1 MRLLSLSLQEQY
13 KGLKD
18 QVFDFSE
25 SQGQVIALVGLNGS
39 GKSQLIELIGECF
52 AFIERSQRDDFKVK
66 KGLNFGFILEYQIH
80 EVSNHSA
87 GSAGMTCGGSLAQ
100 CGGIEN
106 PKYKVVLPVA
116 SKLLQVFVNKQS
128 EWEEI
133 PLRSLQLPRVIGYSS
148 GLNENLQRSFLKN
161 ASQIYQALNIRS
173 RRQKEL
179 MRLRVE
185 YRNRYDEE
193 SRERLPMLIQDLNE
207 RFLTRYPHLFEK
219 DLTQVGVGDDMVE
232 FNNPLGLRE
241 SYVNPSTHVYLD
253 YDSAQLAIA
262 ALTILDDEILE
273 RALAGT
279 TFNRPVK
286 LVLEYDL
293 KNWTIE
299 EELTKDIKK
308 FISDAFPYNITGLG
322 RRTTDDEYELYEL
335 DFLRGTIEL
344 DLYDPAVKR
353 NLRQSNIDSGLR
365 MFERLYRIQQLGLK
379 NLNTEMRRELNKDDY
394 EGAVK
399 KPLKAKL
406 PLSVKELVL
415 ADESG
420 RTVCFD
426 DLSDGEA
433 QLLQIL
439 AMTTLYQDEQA
450 LFLYD
455 EPETHLNPS
464 WRTHFHGFLQQAMS
478 TESPKSQVFLATHSP
493 FMISSLKRENV
504 LMFSRCEDGTI
515 DYSRPTKETYGAS
528 FDVLIKQHFGL
539 HSLISQ
545 TVVEEIRE
553 QLKQGD
559 SHARQ
564 WIEQN
569 LGMSPEKAYLM
580 KKLTQ

>member
-1 MRLLSLSLQEQY
+1 M
-13 KGLKD
+13 
-18 QVFDFSE
+18 
-25 SQGQVIALVGLNGS
+25 
-39 GKSQLIELIGECF
+39 
-52 AFIERSQRDDFKVK
+52 
-66 KGLNFGFILEYQIH
+66 
-80 EVSNHSA
+80 
-87 GSAGMTCGGSLAQ
+87 
-100 CGGIEN
+100 
-106 PKYKVVLPVA
+106 LPVE
-116 SKLLQVFVNKQS
+116 SKLLQVFVNKLS

-133 PLRSLQLPRVIGYSS
+133 PLESLQLPRVIGYSS
-148 GLNENLQRSFLKN
+148 GLNENMQRSFLKN
-161 ASQIYQALNIRS
+161 AIQVYEALNVRS
-173 RRQKEL
+173 RRNKQL
-179 MRLRVE
+179 MKLKAE
-185 YRNRYDEE
+185 YRNRHDEG
-193 SRERLPMLIQDLNE
+193 SRERLPILIQEMNE

-219 DLTQVGVGDDMVE
+219 DKTQVDTGDEILDYINP
-232 FNNPLGLRE
+232 FNLKE
-241 SYVNPSTHVYLD
+241 AYVNPSTHVYLD

-262 ALTILDDEILE
+262 ALAILDDELLV

-299 EELTKDIKK
+299 EELTKDIQK
-308 FISDAFPYNITGLG
+308 FIGDALPYSVTGFG
-322 RRTTDDEYELYEL
+322 KQTNNDEYELYEL
-335 DFLRGTIEL
+335 DFLRGTIAL
-344 DLYDPAVKR
+344 DFDDPDVKR

-379 NLNTEMRRELNKDDY
+379 SLSAEMRRELNKDDY
-394 EGAVK
+394 EGSVK
-399 KPLKAKL
+399 KPLKAKF
-406 PLSVKELVL
+406 PLSVKELIL

-455 EPETHLNPS
+455 EPETHLNPA
-464 WRTHFHGFLQQAMS
+464 WRTHFHSFLQQAMS
-478 TESPKSQVFLATHSP
+478 TEPPKSQVFLATHSP

-515 DYSRPTKETYGAS
+515 DYRRPTKETYGAS

-559 SHARQ
+559 SHARE